1 MVNRAN
7 PEIYP
12 CSIGRDKDSYVIR
25 HKVGNYCSALVT
37 TKHIQSCKLF
47 WLRYLVVQC
56 SWETD
61 LFHFDMVLTC
71 SVHVSSYISLILSY
85 LCSLCSFS
93 SNSTADWQYAANEF
107 VKQLPD
113 DVIVHCKLCHF
124 VLSINK
130 FIFLLSF
137 FFTSV
142 SYLYEY
148 ALCLFYLKHIV
159 LWK

>member
-12 CSIGRDKDSYVIR
+12 CSIGRDKDFYVIR

-71 SVHVSSYISLILSY
+71 SVHVSSYISLILLY
-85 LCSLCSFS
+85 LCSFS
-93 SNSTADWQYAANEF
+93 LNSTADWQYAANEF